1 MEQTAVVGK
10 TYDQA
15 AEPES
20 LLTVSEEEI
29 KYLTEDNKRKKIKE
43 LRRSMEK
50 AAKDLDFMEAA
61 RLRDLINKINK

>member
-20 LLTVSEEEI
+20 SLTVSEEEI
-29 KYLTEDNKRKKIKE
+29 KYLTEDNKRKK
-43 LRRSMEK
+43 LRNSV
-50 AAKDLDFMEAA
+50 EAWK
-61 RLRDLINKINK
+61 RQQKI